1 MIEPGQ
7 KVKIK
12 KLSKESYLLYKQYKN
27 QSPLMVCPCHL
38 EDKVLKVSIII
49 DKTIALLNYNDDIT
63 ITYTK
68 DLTIAETAH
77 HQIP

>member
-7 KVKIK
+7 YVKIK

-27 QSPLMVCPCHL
+27 ESPLMVCPCHL
-38 EDKVLKVSIII
+38 EDKILKVSLVI
-49 DKTIALLNYNDDIT
+49 DKKIALLNFNESIT
-63 ITYTK
+63 VVYTS
-68 DLTIAETAH
+68 DLAIVETAH

>member
-38 EDKVLKVSIII
+38 EDKVLEVSIIVDQNI
-49 DKTIALLNYNDDIT
+49 AILNYVDNITIA
-63 ITYTK
+63 YTK
-68 DLTIAETAH
+68 DLTIVETAH
-77 HQIP
+77 PRIP

>member
-27 QSPLMVCPCHL
+27 QSLLMVCPCHL
-38 EDKVLKVSIII
+38 EDKVLEVSIII
-49 DKTIALLNYNDDIT
+49 DKTIALLKFNSDIT
-63 ITYTK
+63 ITYVK
-68 DLTIAETAH
+68 DLTIVETVR
-77 HQIP
+77 HQTP

>member
-1 MIEPGQ
+1 MIESGQ

-38 EDKVLKVSIII
+38 EDKVLEVSAIIGRN
-49 DKTIALLNYNDDIT
+49 IALLTFNNVIT
-63 ITYTK
+63 ITYLK
-68 DLTIAETAH
+68 DLTITETAH

>member
-7 KVKIK
+7 YVKIK

-27 QSPLMVCPCHL
+27 ESPLMVCPCHL
-38 EDKVLKVSIII
+38 EDKILKVSLVV
-49 DKTIALLNYNDDIT
+49 DKKIALLNFNESIT
-63 ITYTK
+63 IVYTS
-68 DLTIAETAH
+68 DLAIVEIAH

>member
-1 MIEPGQ
+1 MIESGQ

-38 EDKVLKVSIII
+38 EDKVLEVSVVIGHN
-49 DKTIALLNYNDDIT
+49 IALLKLNNDIT
-63 ITYTK
+63 ITYLK
-68 DLTIAETAH
+68 DLVIAETAH

>member
-27 QSPLMVCPCHL
+27 ESPLMVCPCHL
-38 EDKVLKVSIII
+38 EDKILKVSLIV
-49 DKTIALLNYNDDIT
+49 DKKIALLEFNESIT
-63 ITYTK
+63 IVYTS
-68 DLTIAETAH
+68 DLVIAETAH

>member
-1 MIEPGQ
+1 MIESGQ

-27 QSPLMVCPCHL
+27 ESPLMVCPCHL
-38 EDKVLKVSIII
+38 EDKILEVSAIISNN
-49 DKTIALLNYNDDIT
+49 IALLKFNNDIT
-63 ITYTK
+63 ITYVK
-68 DLTIAETAH
+68 DLITAETAH

>member
-1 MIEPGQ
+1 MIESGQ

-12 KLSKESYLLYKQYKN
+12 KLSKESYLLYKQYKS

-38 EDKVLKVSIII
+38 EDKVLEVSAIIGNN
-49 DKTIALLNYNDDIT
+49 IALLRFNNDIT
-63 ITYTK
+63 ITYLK
-68 DLTIAETAH
+68 DLIIAETAH